1 MPRRSEPIVN
11 VTPSPSTVQALAAMA
26 TDGPSKTELADVQ
39 VKIVSDG
46 SLSKGKKSDK
56 RDKSEAPATTSL
68 RCLYRYSTII
78 DWWLLAFGAL
88 AVLVSGSNQP
98 LQLVVFGQL
107 MDSFNGNEDKEEVR
121 QRVFLFAGLY
131 AALGVQQMVTN
142 SVQTACFAKV
152 AARQASFLRQAY
164 FRALVRRPIS
174 WFDGQDPGA
183 LASSIMDKTNQVQ
196 VGIGDD
202 LVKLIQQTLAFV
214 IGLGVAFVFCW
225 QVAAVA
231 AAAVPVLA
239 FVIGVANVAYG
250 RATKGSN
257 DVLDAATST
266 PLEAIGAIRTVQ
278 ALGQERSLL
287 EKYRGLCSTAAEHSI
302 QMGRARAA
310 LEGTIAP
317 IMFFMFGS
325 CLWFG
330 SSMIADDADRDP
342 ACRLVRFYNSSWE
355 LQSPDPIE
363 CVTGGSVMTAFL
375 SVIFGF
381 MGLLQGL
388 PSLSSLAAAKTCG
401 ATIMHAIDQP
411 RDAIDGLEDDG
422 IVPTERPCGKIELS
436 NVEFAYPARRECPVY
451 SKLSLTIDA
460 GKTVALAGPSGC
472 GKSTLVALLERWYD
486 VDGGAI
492 CVDGVDIRTLN
503 VRWLRSQIGLVSQ
516 EPVLFSG
523 SIGWN
528 IGLGAGSTSDEGE
541 AAIAQSAFGRTTE
554 AAVTHAARL
563 ANAHS
568 FVSEMPDGYATQVGD
583 KGIQLSGG
591 QKQRIAIARALVR
604 EPRIL
609 VLDEATSA
617 LDTESERIVQAALD
631 ALLKGSTR
639 TTIVIAHRLSTIRN
653 ADKIAVFSGGRVVE
667 EGPHEALL
675 ERKGGIYKSLVEAQL
690 SSQPLEAVAAAPA
703 ASPIVVPGVETTSEA
718 VAVGAVPEL
727 KALASEEA
735 MAISPAE
742 IALAVDKTTETK
754 VKAQLSKTVRNW
766 LWRQT
771 RADVLWYAPFLIG
784 ACLTGLAMPASGFL
798 MAQFLVVFYNVDTG
812 EMRADARL
820 WGGVFLGMGV
830 VNAVGAISRQISSSI
845 ITERMVLRVR
855 VAAFEAILRQP
866 VGWFDGALDRTAG
879 ALSSRLATD
888 CFQIKALTGE
898 RAGIAISQ
906 LAVLIGGLYISFDSS
921 WRLTLCVFVIIPLTL
936 IPVIAQAIVVKK
948 YSERAAEALVAASS
962 TASETL
968 LQLRTVASF
977 GLERHAMAR
986 FADELLLPTQQD
998 VRKGIALGVG
1008 GGVAAGSI
1016 LIGAAFQYI
1025 VGGAFF
1031 EADLIEFPDIMR
1043 CLLVLIFMAFG
1054 LAQVSRDASDRV
1066 EAMLAAGR
1074 VHAIIATKS
1083 PIDALTG
1090 SGLVPAE
1097 RPCGKIELS
1106 NVEFAYPAR
1115 RECPVYSKL
1124 SLTIDAGKTVALAG
1138 PSGCGKST
1146 LVALL
1151 ERWYDV
1157 DGGAICVDGVDI
1169 RTLNV
1174 RWLRSQIGLV
1184 SQEPV
1189 LFSGSIGW
1197 NIGLGAGSTSDEGE
1211 AAIAQSAFGR
1221 TTEAAVTH
1229 AARLANAHSFVSEMP
1244 DGYAT
1249 QVGDKGIQL
1258 SGGQKQRIAIARA
1271 LVREPRILVLDEATS
1286 ALDTESERIV
1296 QAALD
1301 ALLKGSTRT
1310 TIVIAHRLS
1319 TIRNADKIAVF
1330 SGGRVVEEGPHEAL
1344 LERKGGIYKSL
1355 VVHSKGG
1362 SSA

>member
-1 MPRRSEPIVN
+1 MQRREVAIVD
-11 VTPSPSTVQALAAMA
+11 VTPSPSTEQALAAMA
-26 TDGPSKTELADVQ
+26 TEQPSKT
-39 VKIVSDG
+39 DG
-46 SLSKGKKSDK
+46 PLSKGKKSDK

-68 RCLYRYSTII
+68 RSLYRYSTIL

-142 SVQTACFAKV
+142 SVQTSCFAKV

-231 AAAVPVLA
+231 AAAVPILA

-250 RATKGSN
+250 SATKGSN

-287 EKYRGLCSTAAEHSI
+287 EKYRGLCTTAAEHSI

-411 RDAIDGLEDDG
+411 KDAIDGLEDDG
-422 IVPTERPCGKIELS
+422 IVPIERPFGKIELF

-451 SKLSLTIDA
+451 SKLSLAIDA
-460 GKTVALAGPSGC
+460 GQTVALAGPSGC

-486 VDGGAI
+486 VEGGAI

-528 IGLGAGSTSDEGE
+528 IGLGAGSTSDEGD
-541 AAIAQSAFGRTTE
+541 AAIAQGAFGRTTE
-554 AAVTHAARL
+554 AAVAHAARL

-675 ERKGGIYKSLVEAQL
+675 ERKGGIYRSLVEAQL
-690 SSQPLEAVAAAPA
+690 SQPLEAAAASPA
-703 ASPIVVPGVETTSEA
+703 ASPIDVPGVEAAVVEATPEA
-718 VAVGAVPEL
+718 VAVVAVPEV
-727 KALASEEA
+727 KALASEDEA
-735 MAISPAE
+735 TAISPAD
-742 IALAVDKTTETK
+742 IALTEGSPKATETK

-784 ACLTGLAMPASGFL
+784 ACLTGLAMPAIGFL

-820 WGGVFLGMGV
+820 WGAVFLGMGV

-1031 EADLIEFPDIMR
+1031 EADLIDFPDIMR

-1083 PIDALTG
+1083 PIDALMG

-1097 RPCGKIELS
+1097 RPCGKIELF

-1124 SLTIDAGKTVALAG
+1124 SLAIDAGQTVALAG

-1157 DGGAICVDGVDI
+1157 EGGAICVDGVDI

-1197 NIGLGAGSTSDEGE
+1197 NIGLGAGSTSDEGD
-1211 AAIAQSAFGR
+1211 AAIAQGAFGR
-1221 TTEAAVTH
+1221 TTEAAVAH

-1344 LERKGGIYKSL
+1344 LERKGGIYRSL
-1355 VVHSKGG
+1355 VLHSQGG